1 MGYLYFEF
9 YILSAVYEKFL
20 LLSNRSWICD
30 LYWISVFRFLYTL
43 YRVWKVVWDICIWF
57 LFTLCRVWDLHLIFI
72 YPLPCMKRRKHTQ
85 SVFFWTRIWF
95 ALCLGIDPTLL
106 GCIWIST
113 AYFGTNL
120 RMSSNPLIAFLLVWV
135 FRTNKFWVEYWYL
148 TALVIAIVDSGANLC
163 LRCLMYICHILDFQ
177 SISPIVSL
185 VNIERVRHCL
195 KE

>member
-43 YRVWKVVWDICIWF
+43 CRVWKVVWDICIWF
-57 LFTLCRVWDLHLIFI
+57 LFTLCRVWKDASIHSPFFFELVFDLR
-72 YPLPCMKRRKHTQ
+72 C
-85 SVFFWTRIWF
+85 V
-95 ALCLGIDPTLL
+95 
-106 GCIWIST
+106 WIST
-113 AYFGTNL
+113 QRYWVAFEFPLHIFGANL

-195 KE
+195 TE